1 MKVICIDD
9 RPGLGNGRIPPFKF
23 GDVLTAKQTDFPDEY
38 EIIEDTNY
46 QNRWLKSRFIPLS
59 EISEK

>member
-1 MKVICIDD
+1 
-9 RPGLGNGRIPPFKF
+9 
-23 GDVLTAKQTDFPDEY
+23 VLTAKQTDFPDEY